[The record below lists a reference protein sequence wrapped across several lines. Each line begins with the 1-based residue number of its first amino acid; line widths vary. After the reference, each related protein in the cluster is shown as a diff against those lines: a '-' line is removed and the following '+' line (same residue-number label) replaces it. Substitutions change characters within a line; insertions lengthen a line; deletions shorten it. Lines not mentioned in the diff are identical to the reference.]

1 MTAADWLALPLAA
14 LPPCRVR
21 WVPGSGVV
29 LVPVMPSLGGRR
41 VAVMHGARVVDV
53 GAFEALLAE
62 GAQP

>member
-1 MTAADWLALPLAA
+1 
-14 LPPCRVR
+14 
-21 WVPGSGVV
+21 
-29 LVPVMPSLGGRR
+29 MPSLGGRR